1 MFGTVG
7 RMQTVKDQV
16 TLARA
21 FVRAVRAMPDGRERL
36 RLALIGDGP
45 LLDGC
50 RAVLAEA
57 GMSELAWM
65 PGARDD
71 VPDLL
76 RGLDVFVLPSRT
88 EGICNT
94 ILEAMASGL
103 PVVATDVGGNP
114 ELVVPD
120 RTGLLVPPSSPEAL
134 AAALVRYAGDPALRR
149 GHGAAGR
156 ARVLAEFS
164 LDAMI
169 EAYLSNYEALLA
181 RRQGMRAA
189 QTDGVSAAGEVG
201 TP

>member
-1 MFGTVG
+1 
-7 RMQTVKDQV
+7 
-16 TLARA
+16 
-21 FVRAVRAMPDGRERL
+21 
-36 RLALIGDGP
+36 
-45 LLDGC
+45 
-50 RAVLAEA
+50 
-57 GMSELAWM
+57 MSELAWM